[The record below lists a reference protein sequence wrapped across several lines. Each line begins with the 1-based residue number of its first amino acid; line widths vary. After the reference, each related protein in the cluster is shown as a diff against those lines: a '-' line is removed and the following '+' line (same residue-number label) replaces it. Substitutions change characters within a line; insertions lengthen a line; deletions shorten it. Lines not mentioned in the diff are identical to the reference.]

1 MRSIID
7 PSELSHC
14 GRPICVALGM
24 FDGVHLGHQ
33 HVIRQAV
40 LDAQRLG
47 GLTVALTFDPHP
59 LAVVRPDRAPA
70 LLQTLSQRLRAVA
83 GMEVDVALV
92 LKFDEALR
100 NQTGEEFALHLVR
113 DFGSLRSFSVGE
125 GFEFGRDRSGSLD
138 LLRRLGSERGFRVH
152 GLAQISVGGEV
163 VSSTRIREVLRQ
175 GDLSHVAEL
184 LGRPYSLAGIV
195 QRGDQIGRQ
204 LGVPTANLDVRGRAL
219 PPNGVYAGRTRIDGV
234 EYRVALN
241 LGMRPT
247 VGGTELR
254 AEAHVLDAAGDWY
267 GRELEIQVIE
277 LLRTERR
284 FATLSALKAQIEEDL
299 AAVRARG

>member
-1 MRSIID
+1 MRRIND
-7 PSELSHC
+7 PSELSQC

-40 LDAQRLG
+40 LDAQSLG

-59 LAVVRPDRAPA
+59 LAVIRPDRAPA
-70 LLQTLSQRLRAVA
+70 LLQTVAQRLRAVEDM
-83 GMEVDVALV
+83 GVDVALV
-92 LKFDEALR
+92 LQFDEAFR
-100 NQTGEEFALHLVR
+100 KQTGEEFARLLVR
-113 DFGSLRSFSVGE
+113 EFGWLRSFSVGE

-138 LLRRLGSERGFRVH
+138 LLRRLGSELGFRVH
-152 GLAQISVGGEV
+152 GLAPISVGGEV

-195 QRGDQIGRQ
+195 QRGDQLGRQ
-204 LGVPTANLDVRGRAL
+204 LGVPTANMDVRGRAL
-219 PPNGVYAGRTRIDGV
+219 PPNGVYAGRTRIEEVD
-234 EYRVALN
+234 YAVALN
-241 LGMRPT
+241 LGIRPT
-247 VGGTELR
+247 VGGSEFR
-254 AEAHVLDAAGDWY
+254 AEAHVLDATGDWY

-277 LLRTERR
+277 LLREERR
-284 FATLSALKAQIEEDL
+284 FANLTALKAQISEDL
-299 AAVRARG
+299 RAVRARG